1 MRREGWWTRRPGSRQ
16 GGGACSAMEG
26 LGGSSAM
33 ARVWYKDMGR
43 EVRNKSEWSGGAAEC
58 WEPRGE
64 IGAKAIGVGAWTS
77 HGGDGSQGHTR
88 NRYRG
93 VPGMG
98 LGFCNA
104 LTN

>member
-43 EVRNKSEWSGGAAEC
+43 EVRNKSEWSGGSSREVRLGLR
-58 WEPRGE
+58 PSGL
-64 IGAKAIGVGAWTS
+64 GAWTS

>member
-43 EVRNKSEWSGGAAEC
+43 EVRNKSEWSGGSSRVL
-58 WEPRGE
+58 EPRGE
-64 IGAKAIGVGAWTS
+64 IGAKAIGVGGVDFTW
-77 HGGDGSQGHTR
+77 
-88 NRYRG
+88 RG
-93 VPGMG
+93 WVPGPHSEQVQG
-98 LGFCNA
+98 SPWDGPGVL
-104 LTN
+104 